1 MKHLSIAQQ
10 NEYIEDE
17 DKKEEVE
24 VEDEEK
30 GGNLTGFPSFNLSG

>member
-24 VEDEEK
+24 DEEK
-30 GGNLTGFPSFNLSG
+30 GEI